1 MKGRTVSKVLKFV
14 AVLFAAVIAILKW
27 SGVLPNCEIWEIAVI
42 SAVIAGNS
50 LPIDTNMLIDKFTK
64 KKDCDGR

>member
-1 MKGRTVSKVLKFV
+1 MKGRTVSKILKFASVVFACVIAVLKW
-14 AVLFAAVIAILKW
+14 AGILPK
-27 SGVLPNCEIWEIAVI
+27 CEVWEIVVI